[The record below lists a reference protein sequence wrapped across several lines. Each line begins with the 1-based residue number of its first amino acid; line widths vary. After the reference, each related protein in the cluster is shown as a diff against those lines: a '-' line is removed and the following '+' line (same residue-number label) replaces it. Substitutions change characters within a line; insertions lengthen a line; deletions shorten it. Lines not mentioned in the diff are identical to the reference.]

1 MLAAT
6 RAPAATRPSRR
17 EVLLHGGWRN
27 RPPWGRF
34 RMARRASHSPH
45 RGESTV
51 RFDSNNSPAGNST
64 TRPRPLDI
72 YLGFEIVRDRE
83 DRFIA
88 IPQGWAGAHA
98 P

>member
-1 MLAAT
+1 
-6 RAPAATRPSRR
+6 
-17 EVLLHGGWRN
+17 
-27 RPPWGRF
+27 
-34 RMARRASHSPH
+34 
-45 RGESTV
+45 V

-98 P
+98 PELEARDLPTLRKLIWDWWFNLPD